1 MAIETL
7 DFLVSPN
14 DDWTLVA
21 TNPDYLFIQPS
32 IANPWRLAVTAS
44 GAPADP
50 VAATGTITLGGAGTD
65 QDTVT
70 IGSTTFTLIDA
81 PVQATGTF
89 TFTAVGTAAD
99 TFDVGTVTFTL
110 VTGAPATATEV
121 QIGATLTE
129 TRDNALAAIQAN
141 SPSVGAPVVATSVST
156 DEILITADSSLVG
169 AAGNAIV
176 LTEASTAMTVTGS
189 GTLTGGVDGTGTG
202 TNGLPIGPTE
212 VTIGVS
218 ITATRDEL
226 LTNIPLA
233 IPPGLTVNAVSSSTD
248 AIDLTAVV
256 PGLSGNAIVLT
267 ETGATFTVT
276 GSGTLTGGSSGTGS
290 VVFKPEEYGGRG
302 YAYES
307 FAPITGEFYI
317 KADRPRA
324 LLGQNVQFGVIRD
337 NGAGSS
343 GGGTSPSRVLVEPL
357 GQPSVARQLTAGAAS
372 ANTALTATVR
382 RISMRAID
390 ADIRYSIGT
399 TAQTADGN
407 TSHFI
412 AEDERLDVAVP
423 LGANIAV
430 IRDGVTDGTLE
441 LSELI

>member
-50 VAATGTITLGGAGTD
+50 VAATGTITLGAAGTD

-99 TFDVGTVTFTL
+99 TFDVGTITFTL
-110 VTGAPATATEV
+110 VTGTPATATEV
-121 QIGATLTE
+121 EIGATLTE

-156 DEILITADSSLVG
+156 DEILITADSTVVG

-212 VTIGVS
+212 VTIGLS

-233 IPPGLTVNAVSSSTD
+233 ITPGLTVNAVSASTD
-248 AIDLTAVV
+248 EIDLTAVV
-256 PGLSGNAIVLT
+256 PGVSTIALT

-276 GSGTLTGGSSGTGS
+276 GSGTLTGGSNGTGS

-337 NGAGSS
+337 NGSGSS

-357 GQPSVARQLTAGAAS
+357 GQPSVARQLAAGASS

-382 RISMRAID
+382 RISMRAIT
-390 ADIRYSIGT
+390 ADIRYAIGAV
-399 TAQTADGN
+399 AQTANAN

-412 AEDERLDVAVP
+412 AKDERLDVAVP
-423 LGANIAV
+423 LGANIAI
-430 IRDGVTDGTLE
+430 IRDATTDGTLE
-441 LSELI
+441 LTELI

>member
-50 VAATGTITLGGAGTD
+50 VAATGTITLGAAGTD

-99 TFDVGTVTFTL
+99 TFDVGTITFTL
-110 VTGAPATATEV
+110 VTGTPATATEV
-121 QIGATLTE
+121 EIGATLTE

-156 DEILITADSSLVG
+156 DEILITADSTVVG

-176 LTEASTAMTVTGS
+176 LTEASSAMTVTGS

-233 IPPGLTVNAVSSSTD
+233 ITPGLTVNAVSASTD
-248 AIDLTAVV
+248 EIDLTAVV
-256 PGLSGNAIVLT
+256 PGVSTIALT

-276 GSGTLTGGSSGTGS
+276 GSGTLTGGSNGTGS

-337 NGAGSS
+337 NGSGSS

-357 GQPSVARQLTAGAAS
+357 GQPSVARQLAAGATS
-372 ANTALTATVR
+372 GNTALTATVR
-382 RISMRAID
+382 RITMRAIS
-390 ADIRYSIGT
+390 ADIRFAIGAV
-399 TAQTADGN
+399 AQTAN
-407 TSHFI
+407 ASTSHFI
-412 AEDERLDVAVP
+412 AENERLDFAVP
-423 LGANIAV
+423 LGANIAI
-430 IRDGVTDGTLE
+430 IRDASTDGTLE